1 MCKYNRNPNVVLICG
16 VDVVNSSSAKMDD
29 PRGWY
34 PKHLL
39 FFSTFERALRSA
51 DEDDRDSSPD
61 GWNLWRV
68 VGDELIYYRV
78 FTVDILHE
86 KFEHLNDISKEVTRY
101 VNQFN
106 KVLSFVMKDLDINL
120 HGYAFI
126 IEEIIGDSSLG
137 DFMFN
142 FTPREYVEEYSA
154 DPVAYIDSLIK
165 NHKGN
170 IDNIKVKNFVDFMGR
185 GVDQGF
191 RMSEHSTVTRFVLS
205 PKLAYC
211 LCISEESEIAGNI
224 HFLGFQYL
232 KGCGNIKYDFDR
244 FPVFYLQNTDKMN
257 NGTSEYYRS
266 IQLSVENIKNSAKEF
281 IDFELQI
288 YNDTVKNIESASP
301 IDVVDE
307 VAIDSGERLDAN
319 DVEYDTHDG

>member
-1 MCKYNRNPNVVLICG
+1 MCKYNRKPKVVLICG

-29 PRGWY
+29 PRGGY
-34 PKHLL
+34 LKHLS
-39 FFSTFERALRSA
+39 FFSTFERVLRSA
-51 DEDDRDSSPD
+51 DEDDGDSNPD

-78 FTVDILHE
+78 FTVDILYE
-86 KFEHLNDISKEVTRY
+86 KFEHLNAISKEVTRY

-106 KVLSFVMKDLDINL
+106 KALSCVMKDLKDLDINL

-142 FTPREYVEEYSA
+142 FTPREYVEEYSI
-154 DPVAYIDSLIK
+154 DPAAYIDSLIK

-170 IDNIKVKNFVDFMGR
+170 IDNIKVENFVDFMGR

-191 RMSEHSTVTRFVLS
+191 RMSEHSTVTRFVIS

-211 LCISEESEIAGNI
+211 LCINEESEIAGKI

-232 KGCGNIKYDFDR
+232 KGCGNLKYDFDR

-257 NGTSEYYRS
+257 NGTLEYYRS

-288 YNDTVKNIESASP
+288 YNDTVKNIEPASP

-307 VAIDSGERLDAN
+307 VAIERLDAN
-319 DVEYDTHDG
+319 DF